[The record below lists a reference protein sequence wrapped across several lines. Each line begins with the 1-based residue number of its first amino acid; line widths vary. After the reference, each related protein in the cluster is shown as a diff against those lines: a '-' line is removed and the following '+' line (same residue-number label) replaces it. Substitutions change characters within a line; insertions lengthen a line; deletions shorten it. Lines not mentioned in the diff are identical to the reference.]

1 MARRHLAHNNGLP
14 AYLAAIFTLFLIS
27 CLVRLATAGAGVD
40 KVEDDGPV
48 ILLESSTGPKNKEWS
63 NLEGTNVIV
72 NHHGSC
78 NLYHYLLVQNGVAIF
93 LASQ

>member
-1 MARRHLAHNNGLP
+1 MARRHLAHSNGLP

-48 ILLESSTGPKNKEWS
+48 ILLESSTGPKNREWS
-63 NLEGTNVIV
+63 NLAGTDIIMD
-72 NHHGSC
+72 HHGSC
-78 NLYHYLLVQNGVAIF
+78 NI
-93 LASQ
+93 